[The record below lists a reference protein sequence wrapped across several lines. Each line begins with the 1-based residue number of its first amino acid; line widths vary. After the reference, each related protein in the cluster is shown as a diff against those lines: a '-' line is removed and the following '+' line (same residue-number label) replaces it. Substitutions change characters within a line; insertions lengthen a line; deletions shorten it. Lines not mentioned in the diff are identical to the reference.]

1 MSIIKDKQQRQYVH
15 HHLRT
20 HLTVIKGNAEMLDR
34 YYCDNRI
41 KEKQMLSQIL
51 KHIKDMEKFL
61 EEL

>member
-1 MSIIKDKQQRQYVH
+1 
-15 HHLRT
+15 
-20 HLTVIKGNAEMLDR
+20 MLDR
-34 YYCDNRI
+34 YYCDNRT

>member
-20 HLTVIKGNAEMLDR
+20 HLIVIKGNTEMLDR
-34 YYCDNRI
+34 YYCDNRT

-51 KHIKDMEKFL
+51 KHIKDMENFL

>member
-20 HLTVIKGNAEMLDR
+20 HLTVIKGNEEMLDR

-51 KHIKDMEKFL
+51 KHIKDMENFL

>member
-1 MSIIKDKQQRQYVH
+1 
-15 HHLRT
+15 
-20 HLTVIKGNAEMLDR
+20 MLDR

-51 KHIKDMEKFL
+51 KHIKDMENFL